1 MAKTKEQLISDIQ
14 LQLHQSV
21 LTDDIAIEDSQIASW
36 ASDFLNELVR
46 RECTVA
52 IRANKSIPTVYIHRE
67 IDLPL
72 TEEAVADVDDEDQ
85 RMYLELLE
93 GEILDIENDRGIVK
107 ILDYDLNLI
116 HKTSTENLEIIGDL
130 RFAKATS
137 ENPLYY
143 REGSTKIFIKGL
155 NTADLDFNNFMV
167 HYVRRQDVLAM
178 EDTDEIKATD
188 QIINALIDMC
198 VAKGKAELYGT
209 QPDVNSDGRDV
220 KQLQYHRAIAN
231 PAAQEEQPQPEQ

>member
-1 MAKTKEQLISDIQ
+1 MAKTKEKLIDDIQ

-21 LTDDIAIEDSQIASW
+21 LTDDISIEDSQIATW

-52 IRANKSIPTVYIHRE
+52 IRAGKSIPPVYIHRE

-72 TEEAVADVDDEDQ
+72 TEETVADVDDTDQ
-85 RMYLELLE
+85 RMYLELQE
-93 GEILDIENDRGIVK
+93 GEILDIEDDRGIIK

-116 HKTSTENLEIIGDL
+116 HKTSTEDLEVIGDL
-130 RFAKATS
+130 RFAKSSS

-143 REGSTKIFIKGL
+143 RESPTKIFIKGL
-155 NTADLDFNNFMV
+155 TSADLEFNNFMV
-167 HYVRRQDVLAM
+167 HYVRKQDILAM
-178 EDTDEIKATD
+178 GDEDEIKATD
-188 QIINALIDMC
+188 QIINALVDMC

-209 QPDVNSDGRDV
+209 QPDTNSDGRDF

-231 PAAQEEQPQPEQ
+231 PIQSEEQPSE